1 MASLVLTNMT
11 NQECV
16 ICADKYT
23 EHKRKKIGCSFCP
36 FECCV
41 ECVKTYLLTQTA
53 LPHCMSCKNQWDDAE
68 CDKKLGNF
76 MHTKYRI
83 HRKFMLF
90 EGEKAKIPETMPA
103 VENYLNVNKWNE
115 EAKQKEKEMEKL
127 VIQLSKLRQE
137 RNALLSNIEIV
148 KKGGDIKEKEKKV
161 FIKACPQSGCNG
173 FLSSQWKCAVCKV
186 NVCSECYEIKEEGHV
201 CDENILASAKALK
214 KDSKPC
220 PGCSAMIYKID
231 GCDQMWCTQCHIA
244 FSWKSG
250 KRVNGV
256 VHNPHYYQWAR
267 ENGGAVQQPGAGGP
281 CGGLPA
287 FHYYIGK
294 IRNYNNTYSEF
305 LRQSKFFSEMDRR
318 CAYGGWS
325 SEKISEWKRFSGMLW
340 EEHYHQMILT
350 YLIDRVFVLHESV
363 THFIHHE
370 IDRLREA
377 CQRQVDNKLLRIQ
390 YITKEKDEKT
400 VKTTLLRR
408 DNLFKKKNAM
418 LQIYELVGQ
427 VFTEAVVSTAQNP
440 RASNIYEQIMKCD
453 RLRQYCNKELEK
465 VSKIYKQSVK
475 YIQSNGRAEQHL
487 DDRQYWK
494 LREFPIQD
502 IELLDREEVLKDIN
516 DGSFEKTLEKNK
528 FYVDWRRVYGRYRRY
543 GYQRY

>member
-16 ICADKYT
+16 ICADKFT
-23 EHKRKKIGCSFCP
+23 SHKRKKIGCSFCP
-36 FECCV
+36 FECCI

-115 EAKQKEKEMEKL
+115 EVKEKDKEIEIL
-127 VIQLSKLRQE
+127 AIQMSKLRKE
-137 RNALLSNIEIV
+137 RHKLVTDIDIV

-161 FIKACPQSGCNG
+161 FIRACPQSGCNG
-173 FLSSQWKCAVCKV
+173 FLSSQWKCAVCKI
-186 NVCSECYEIKEEGHV
+186 NVCSECCEIKEEGHE

-220 PGCSAMIYKID
+220 PGCSALIFKIN

-267 ENGGAVQQPGAGGP
+267 ENGGTVRQPGAAGP

-294 IRNYNNTYSEF
+294 IRNYHKTYSEF
-305 LRQSKFFSEMDRR
+305 LRQSKFFSEMDRKTR
-318 CAYGGWS
+318 YQRPEDRDGW
-325 SEKISEWKRFSGMLW
+325 EKFTEMLW
-340 EEHYHQMILT
+340 EEHYLQMILT
-350 YLIDRVFVLHESV
+350 YLLDRVFILHESV

-370 IDRLREA
+370 INRLREA

-400 VKTTLLRR
+400 IKTTLLRR

-418 LQIYELVGQ
+418 LQIYELAGQ
-427 VFTEAVVSTAQNP
+427 VFTESIVSTTQNP
-440 RASNIYEQIMKCD
+440 SASNIYDQIIKCEK
-453 RLRQYCNKELEK
+453 LRQYCNKELEK

-475 YIQSNGRAEQHL
+475 YIQMSGRAEHFNMQSPRGL
-487 DDRQYWK
+487 I
-494 LREFPIQD
+494 REFPRND
-502 IELLDREEVLKDIN
+502 ILMLDRSDVLKAIN
-516 DGSFEKTLEKNK
+516 DSSFEKTLEKNK
-528 FYVDWRRVYGRYRRY
+528 FYIDWRRIYGRYRRH
-543 GYQRY
+543 GYHRY

>member
-1 MASLVLTNMT
+1 MASLVLTNIT

-16 ICADKYT
+16 ICADTYT
-23 EHKRKKIGCSFCP
+23 SHKRKKIGCGFCS
-36 FECCV
+36 FECCI

-68 CDKKLGNF
+68 CDDKLGNF
-76 MHTKYRI
+76 MHGKYRI

-90 EGEKAKIPETMPA
+90 EGERAKIPETMTA
-103 VENYLNVNKWNE
+103 VENYLNVNKWSE
-115 EAKQKEKEMEKL
+115 KVREKDKEIEILSVQM
-127 VIQLSKLRQE
+127 SKLRKARHKLITE
-137 RNALLSNIEIV
+137 IEIV
-148 KKGGDIKEKEKKV
+148 KKGGDIKEKDKKV
-161 FIKACPQSGCNG
+161 FIRACPQNDCNG
-173 FLSSQWKCAVCKV
+173 FLSSQWKCAVCKI
-186 NVCSECYEIKEEGHV
+186 NVCSECYEIKEEEEHA
-201 CDENILASAKALK
+201 CDENILATAKVLK
-214 KDSKPC
+214 KDSKAC
-220 PGCSAMIYKID
+220 PGCSAMIFKIS

-250 KRVNGV
+250 KRVNGG

-267 ENGGAVQQPGAGGP
+267 ENGGAVRQPGAAGP

-318 CAYGGWS
+318 NNS
-325 SEKISEWKRFSGMLW
+325 SNFIEWNRFTEMLW
-340 EEHYHQMILT
+340 NEHYLQMILT
-350 YLIDRVFVLHESV
+350 YLLDRVFILHESV

-370 IDRLREA
+370 INRLREA

-400 VKTTLLRR
+400 IKTTLLRR

-418 LQIYELVGQ
+418 LQIYELAGQ
-427 VFTEAVVSTAQNP
+427 VFTESIVSTTQNP
-440 RASNIYEQIMKCD
+440 CASNIYEQIIKCEK
-453 RLRQYCNKELEK
+453 LRQYCNKELVK

-475 YIQSNGRAEQHL
+475 YIQMNGRANTVPESTI
-487 DDRQYWK
+487 K
-494 LREFPIQD
+494 EITGFREFPKNDIQ
-502 IELLDREEVLKDIN
+502 LLDSPQILKEIN
-516 DGSFEKTLEKNK
+516 DGTFEKTLEKNK
-528 FYVDWRRVYGRYRRY
+528 FYKDWRRIYGRYRRH
-543 GYQRY
+543 GYHRY

>member
-1 MASLVLTNMT
+1 MASLVLTNIT

-16 ICADKYT
+16 ICADTYT
-23 EHKRKKIGCSFCP
+23 SHKRKKIGCGFCS
-36 FECCV
+36 FECCI

-68 CDKKLGNF
+68 CDDKLGNF
-76 MHTKYRI
+76 MHGKYRI

-90 EGEKAKIPETMPA
+90 EGERAKIPETMTA
-103 VENYLNVNKWNE
+103 VENYLNVNKWSE
-115 EAKQKEKEMEKL
+115 KVREKDKEIEILSVQM
-127 VIQLSKLRQE
+127 SKLRKARHKLITE
-137 RNALLSNIEIV
+137 IEIV
-148 KKGGDIKEKEKKV
+148 KKGGDIKEKDKKV
-161 FIKACPQSGCNG
+161 FIRACPQNDCNG
-173 FLSSQWKCAVCKV
+173 FLSSQWKCAVCKI
-186 NVCSECYEIKEEGHV
+186 NVCSECYEIKEEEEHA
-201 CDENILASAKALK
+201 CDENILATAKVLK
-214 KDSKPC
+214 KDSKAC
-220 PGCSAMIYKID
+220 PGCSAMIFKIS

-267 ENGGAVQQPGAGGP
+267 ENGGAVRQPGAAGP

-318 CAYGGWS
+318 NNS
-325 SEKISEWKRFSGMLW
+325 SNFIEWNRFTEMLW
-340 EEHYHQMILT
+340 NEHYLQMILT
-350 YLIDRVFVLHESV
+350 YLLDRVFILHESV

-370 IDRLREA
+370 INRLREA

-400 VKTTLLRR
+400 IKTTLLRR

-418 LQIYELVGQ
+418 LQIYELAGQ
-427 VFTEAVVSTAQNP
+427 VFTESIVSTTQNP
-440 RASNIYEQIMKCD
+440 CASNIYEQIIKCEK
-453 RLRQYCNKELEK
+453 LRQYCNKELVK

-475 YIQSNGRAEQHL
+475 YIQMNGRANTVPESTI
-487 DDRQYWK
+487 K
-494 LREFPIQD
+494 EITGFREFPKNDIQ
-502 IELLDREEVLKDIN
+502 LLDSPQILKEIN
-516 DGSFEKTLEKNK
+516 DGTFEKTLEKNK
-528 FYVDWRRVYGRYRRY
+528 FYKDWRRIYGRYRRH
-543 GYQRY
+543 GYHRY